1 MLGTS
6 SVFQDGSPD
15 ILFTDDRLRLAE
27 ASVGNA
33 SFDVGPT
40 STWRRLPYATDGL
53 PSFAVVAAERATGAP
68 ADPAGFRD
76 GGAWIDYAGPPG
88 TVATH
93 SFVDVL
99 DGKVPASAFRGK
111 VVVVGAT
118 APRLNDLHPT
128 SVGDGPMAG
137 PEINANA
144 IQTVMDGV
152 PLHDSPGWVD
162 AILIVASRRS
172 PPSRGCAARRS
183 RASCRPCSCS
193 WRSWRARTGCSWR
206 GRSSRWCVPALAL
219 VVAALGVLAINYA
232 TVDPRAQPASHRV
245 RASCPSRWWAT

>member
-1 MLGTS
+1 M
-6 SVFQDGSPD
+6 
-15 ILFTDDRLRLAE
+15 
-27 ASVGNA
+27 GNA

-40 STWRRLPYATDGL
+40 STWRRLSYATDGL

-99 DGKVPASAFRGK
+99 DGKVPASALRGK

-152 PLHDSPGWVD
+152 PLRDSPGWVD
-162 AILIVASRRS
+162 AILIVGVAALAAVAGLRRS
-172 PPSRGCAARRS
+172 ALQSLVPSVLLFVALLAGAYGLFLAGTVI
-183 RASCRPCSCS
+183 PVV
-193 WRSWRARTGCSWR
+193 
-206 GRSSRWCVPALAL
+206 VPALAL

-232 TVDPRAQPASHRV
+232 TVDRER
-245 RASCPSRWWAT
+245 SRLRTEFARFVPE